1 MGESFRYDL
10 FDKVNCAISIEP
22 NSLMIT
28 IETIAPPSNEEA
40 ILRIAKQS
48 DAKDHWISSR
58 SEKQIAVKILVEK
71 AKSQKILDQLQKLM
85 EGKSNFRVVA
95 YPLEVALPFEKKQ
108 TAGVNREMLLNQ
120 LAVQG
125 KLDSHYLMLVFL
137 STIVAAI
144 GLIENNVA
152 VIIGA
157 MVIAPLLGPNLSLS
171 LAITLGKP
179 VAIYNALKTLL
190 IGIGFALV
198 LSIGIGYFY
207 PNLSFTTELLSRT
220 EVGLDS
226 LALALASG
234 AAAALSITTGVS
246 SVLVGVMVAVALLP
260 PTVTLGISLGLQ
272 AMTEALGAGLLLLAN
287 VASVNLTAQV
297 TMRVKGIQPRDPE
310 QQKTA
315 TLVFAL
321 GLVVWASL
329 IGYLIYRI

>member
-1 MGESFRYDL
+1 
-10 FDKVNCAISIEP
+10 
-22 NSLMIT
+22 MIT
-28 IETIAPPSNEEA
+28 IETIAPPTNEEA

-48 DAKDHWISSR
+48 EAKDHWISSR

-95 YPLEVALPFEKKQ
+95 YPLEVALPFEKNQ

-120 LAVQG
+120 LAVQS
-125 KLDSHYLMLVFL
+125 KLDGHYLMLVFL

-171 LAITLGKP
+171 LAITLGKTT
-179 VAIYNALKTLL
+179 AIYNAIKSLVA
-190 IGIGFALV
+190 GVGFALV
-198 LSIGIGYFY
+198 LSVAIGMFY
-207 PNLSFTTELLSRT
+207 PSLSLTSELLSRT
-220 EVGLDS
+220 QVGLDS

-272 AMTEALGAGLLLLAN
+272 AMPEALGAALLLLAN
-287 VASVNLTAQV
+287 IASVNLTAQV
-297 TMRVKGIQPRDPE
+297 TMRLKGIQPRDPE
-310 QQKTA
+310 QQTTA
-315 TLVFAL
+315 TLVFGI
-321 GLVVWASL
+321 GLLVWLSL
-329 IGYLIYRI
+329 IGYLIFRI